1 MHPRIL
7 TRRVLANVASAVVA
21 GAASVTGV
29 SLAQGSAASS
39 PTPAVTAG
47 APSGI
52 LAGVHAELENLVAHG
67 TINQDQANAV
77 QQQADGGS
85 IDPKT
90 LVQSGVVSDPQ
101 MRVIAGRIDQ
111 LKMAGG

>member
-1 MHPRIL
+1 L
-7 TRRVLANVASAVVA
+7 ARRRTSIR
-21 GAASVTGV
+21 
-29 SLAQGSAASS
+29 
-39 PTPAVTAG
+39 AG

-52 LAGVHAELENLVAHG
+52 LAGVHGALEDLVAQG

-77 QQQADGGS
+77 QQQADSGS

-90 LVQSGVVSDPQ
+90 LVRSGVVTDPQ